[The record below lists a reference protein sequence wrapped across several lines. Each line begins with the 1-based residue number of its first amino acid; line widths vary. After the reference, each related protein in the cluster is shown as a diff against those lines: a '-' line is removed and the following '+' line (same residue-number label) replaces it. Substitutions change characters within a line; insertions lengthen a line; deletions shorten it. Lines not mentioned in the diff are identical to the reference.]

1 MGHKT
6 GLITYEFETKMFFNY
21 SRGIKLLA
29 DVMDVEGGRVF
40 CLDEW
45 VSRNWGLRVNL
56 LS

>member
-29 DVMDVEGGRVF
+29 DVMDVEGGG
-40 CLDEW
+40 CSALM
-45 VSRNWGLRVNL
+45 SG
-56 LS
+56 